1 MPNAITTIT
10 LFTEDLTATKAFYLA
25 AFGLPV
31 HYEDED
37 SCVFDFG
44 NTLVNLLKIENG
56 PEVVAPAVLGSA
68 LTTRSLITITVD
80 DVDASVEA
88 LTKKGIRVINGPV
101 DRPWGVRTAAFQDPA
116 GNVWELAQPI

>member
-25 AFGLPV
+25 AFDLPV